1 MLSLMLLAV
10 DIEVTP
16 QMGGK
21 MLFTIMTKENAKKHN
36 LDINE
41 LLNAELTVRNV
52 HFLDSTT
59 LSEKK
64 KLLKNNVRSEMN
76 DDHVN
81 CFIPQSEEMNEL
93 FNHQNTILS
102 EKQ

>member
-1 MLSLMLLAV
+1 
-10 DIEVTP
+10 
-16 QMGGK
+16 
-21 MLFTIMTKENAKKHN
+21 MLFTIMTKGNATKHN

-64 KLLKNNVRSEMN
+64 KLLKNNV
-76 DDHVN
+76 
-81 CFIPQSEEMNEL
+81 
-93 FNHQNTILS
+93 
-102 EKQ
+102 